1 MVSVSKG
8 EYRYGFQN
16 QEKDDELKG
25 EGNSVNYKFRMHDSR
40 IGRFFSIDPLTKDY
54 PWYSPYQFSGNKVIH
69 CIELEGLEE
78 WEVNNI
84 DGGKTKTF
92 GPWKDQETAQNQ
104 ETIKEVKS
112 DDRFNYLQVA
122 GSQIGTSEVPGP
134 GVNPQI
140 GEYHKIGGR
149 YNGDENVAWCSS
161 FVNYAL
167 AKGNPE
173 YPRTSNPASNSFY
186 LNAPKLQL
194 EQVSVPYYGSI
205 MVRSNNGNFNGGF
218 GHVAFVV
225 GQVDKGYAQ
234 LGGNQAVPG
243 SSSGTTVNVV
253 LREPT
258 NNVRYYHYTFL
269 PKVPLL
275 EPLFPT
281 ATKSAEKQQ
290 GNDR

>member
-1 MVSVSKG
+1 
-8 EYRYGFQN
+8 
-16 QEKDDELKG
+16 
-25 EGNSVNYKFRMHDSR
+25 
-40 IGRFFSIDPLTKDY
+40 
-54 PWYSPYQFSGNKVIH
+54 
-69 CIELEGLEE
+69 
-78 WEVNNI
+78 
-84 DGGKTKTF
+84 
-92 GPWKDQETAQNQ
+92 
-104 ETIKEVKS
+104 
-112 DDRFNYLQVA
+112 
-122 GSQIGTSEVPGP
+122 
-134 GVNPQI
+134 
-140 GEYHKIGGR
+140 
-149 YNGDENVAWCSS
+149 
-161 FVNYAL
+161 
-167 AKGNPE
+167 
-173 YPRTSNPASNSFY
+173 
-186 LNAPKLQL
+186 
-194 EQVSVPYYGSI
+194 